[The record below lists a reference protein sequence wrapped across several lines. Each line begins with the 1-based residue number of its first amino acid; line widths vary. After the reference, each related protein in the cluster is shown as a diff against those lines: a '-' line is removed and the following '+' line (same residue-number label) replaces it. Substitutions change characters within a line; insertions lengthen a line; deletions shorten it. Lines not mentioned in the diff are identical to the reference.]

1 MALGSL
7 PPWLNITPSQF
18 LAATEAGTNAGQ
30 RIAEAAQR
38 AWEEDQRMRM
48 TQAQQA
54 IENAAQ
60 RLAAER
66 LEQYRRGEL
75 ANAQARLGIEQQGLG
90 LRGRGL
96 DIEQAH
102 NQDLLRLGEERNK
115 STAEREADRL
125 KQLDFMNEMRQR
137 DLDRREKDAER
148 SRQGHFFTGPD
159 GKTYVV
165 QPGQTEATEVGLP
178 KPKEAES
185 GHETLNSLKRLG
197 RSALDNFNVL
207 GLHPFM
213 SVNQPPPPTPAGQ
226 TNAAP
231 HVPLSPTNAPPLSKR
246 RVKVKGPSGQTGT
259 IVEGDDLPEGWKL
272 AE

>member
-1 MALGSL
+1 MLGQL

-18 LAATEAGTNAGQ
+18 LAATEAGTSAGQ
-30 RIAEAAQR
+30 RISEAAQR

-90 LRGRGL
+90 LRGQGL
-96 DIEQAH
+96 DIQRQRAE
-102 NQDLLRLGEERNK
+102 DMLKLGEERNK
-115 STAEREADRL
+115 SAAEREADRI

-137 DLDRREKDAER
+137 DLERRERESER

-178 KPKEAES
+178 KPKEDQS
-185 GHETLNSLKRLG
+185 SHETLDSLKRLG

-213 SVNQPPPPTPAGQ
+213 SVQPPPPSSAVP
-226 TNAAP
+226 TNAVP
-231 HVPLSPTNAPPLSKR
+231 QVPLSPTNAPPLSRR
-246 RVKVKGPSGQTGT
+246 RVKVKGPSGQSGT